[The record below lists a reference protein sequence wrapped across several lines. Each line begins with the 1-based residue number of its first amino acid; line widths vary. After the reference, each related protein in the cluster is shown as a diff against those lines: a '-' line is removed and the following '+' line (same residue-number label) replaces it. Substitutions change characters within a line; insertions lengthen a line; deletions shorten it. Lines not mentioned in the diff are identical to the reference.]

1 MTQEVTQADLQA
13 ALTEA
18 AIEIANLKLVNA
30 SLRRQL
36 LQAQENGVRPMN
48 RAERRRAEKEEKDA
62 TE

>member
-48 RAERRRAEKEEKDA
+48 RAERRRAEKEEKDS